1 MPESNQDEYRTLS
14 WIINQSEQGM
24 FLVIADENVQRD
36 MVDFYRRRT
45 VEVYDYKKHPGAYSF
60 RDLEEW
66 VVQFP
71 ETQTFMVANFH
82 LAIQDEESIRRLN
95 FSRDMLEG
103 LGKNM
108 IFLVTP
114 YGDDRLAV
122 GAYDFYSFVK
132 LRIIFRSYDMQEV
145 SAGEMPSAKEE
156 PSAECEW
163 EPEEARRKMA
173 EANDL
178 IERAVIEEENLHY
191 LESGKLLLAARD
203 IKEKLLGPEHL
214 EIAELENALAGV
226 YESEGQ
232 NRVAEE
238 LYKKSLRIG
247 EQVLGENHPDTAKS
261 YNNLAGVYEKQGK
274 QKEALLNYLKAYRIF
289 NLSLGIDHPHTKI
302 VYKNLKSAYYDL
314 DAESDFDFWLKEQM
328 KA

>member
-1 MPESNQDEYRTLS
+1 MQT
-14 WIINQSEQGM
+14 G
-24 FLVIADENVQRD
+24 
-36 MVDFYRRRT
+36 
-45 VEVYDYKKHPGAYSF
+45 
-60 RDLEEW
+60 

-71 ETQTFMVANFH
+71 EAQTVMVVNFH
-82 LAIQDEESIRRLN
+82 LAIQDEESIKRLN

-103 LGKNM
+103 LGKNI
-108 IFLVTP
+108 IFLVTS

-132 LRIIFRSYDMQEV
+132 LRIIFHPYDMQEV
-145 SAGEMPSAKEE
+145 SEGEMPSAKEK
-156 PSAECEW
+156 PASDCEW

-178 IERAVIEEENLHY
+178 VKRASVEKENLHY
-191 LESGKLLLAARD
+191 LESEKLLFAARD
-203 IKEKLLGPEHL
+203 IKEKLLGAEHL
-214 EIAELENALAGV
+214 ETANIEHALAGV
-226 YESEGQ
+226 YKREG
-232 NRVAEE
+232 RYREAEE
-238 LYKKSLRIG
+238 LYKKSLRIK
-247 EQVLGENHPDTAKS
+247 EQVLGENHPDTAES
-261 YNNLAGVYEKQGK
+261 YNDLAVVYEREGKYEEAKVLFEKSLRINVQVLGEKHPDTATSYSNLAGLYVKQGK